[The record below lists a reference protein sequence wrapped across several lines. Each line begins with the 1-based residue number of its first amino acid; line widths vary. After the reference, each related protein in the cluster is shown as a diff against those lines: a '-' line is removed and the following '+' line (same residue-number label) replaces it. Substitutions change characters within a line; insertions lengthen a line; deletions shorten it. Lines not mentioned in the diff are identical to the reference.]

1 MDKIKKIFLNSIPLL
16 VMVGL
21 IPLISNDFVLM
32 AVFGLVISV
41 SFLVKRQKN
50 EWLIFIAG
58 FLLMIFF
65 EYIFILTGVEV
76 FYRNTL
82 FGIMPIWLPFL
93 WAYGFVAIGRATKIL
108 DKQ

>member
-1 MDKIKKIFLNSIPLL
+1 
-16 VMVGL
+16 MVGL